1 MATNKC
7 HNDSIRS
14 LRKNNSIK
22 TIDKVS
28 NIKSDAVLIEIILW
42 ISCFIVF
49 LFGLK
54 VIFLSFFSGLMIIIS
69 SLMICPPI
77 WRKYLSKVR
86 LRYICI
92 ISFVIFII
100 GLCIFESSVS
110 TVKTNSSNFQDTS
123 VLSEQDERK
132 DVSVLL
138 NEIETIINEFNE
150 NLIIASNY
158 NIDTQKYKDVSKH
171 SLSMTSSYEEV
182 KDKYNQLN
190 EYNTELKELIDKV
203 KSSLYT
209 VIKVV
214 DGDTIKILYEGVE
227 ETVRLIGIDTPETV
241 HPNKPVECF
250 GQEASERMKELVEGK
265 SVNIMFDETQG
276 MRDKYGRLLLYVWVE
291 DIFVNKQMV
300 VDGYAYEYTYSTSY
314 IYQKEFKEAQS
325 EAQSSRAGLWGD
337 VCSCENKKIGST
349 CTSCN
354 IRTVTY
360 QNWDCSTY
368 TDTVRD
374 TSCTVG
380 CAAPIPTPAP
390 APTAQYICDCSKT
403 CSQISSCEE
412 AYYQLNV
419 CGCTR
424 RDGDG
429 DGVPCENLCK

>member
-1 MATNKC
+1 MDTNKC
-7 HNDSIRS
+7 PYCKRRVS
-14 LRKNNSIK
+14 LYGDGTYECPYCKSYFKVKKGGIKPFKELKNYSKK
-22 TIDKVS
+22 TLGKTLTR
-28 NIKSDAVLIEIILW
+28 KSDTILIYVSTISVILFIIA
-42 ISCFIVF
+42 FII
-49 LFGLK
+49 FGL
-54 VIFLSFFSGLMIIIS
+54 
-69 SLMICPPI
+69 
-77 WRKYLSKVR
+77 
-86 LRYICI
+86 
-92 ISFVIFII
+92 FI
-100 GLCIFESSVS
+100 LDEEAADE
-110 TVKTNSSNFQDTS
+110 NLQDTS
-123 VLSEQDERK
+123 VLSEQDESQ
-132 DVSVLL
+132 DISILL
-138 NEIETIINEFNE
+138 NKTKAIINKFNE
-150 NLIIASNY
+150 NLITASNY
-158 NIDTQKYKDVSKH
+158 NVDIEKYKDATESAITDNSPYGEIK
-171 SLSMTSSYEEV
+171 E
-182 KDKYNQLN
+182 KYNQVN
-190 EYNTELKELIDKV
+190 EYNTELKRLIHEAKNI
-203 KSSLYT
+203 LYT

-265 SVNIMFDETQG
+265 GVNIMFDKTQG

-300 VDGYAYEYTYSTSY
+300 IDGYAYEYTYSTPY

-325 EAQSSRAGLWGD
+325 EAQGSRVGLWGD
-337 VCSCENKKIGST
+337 VCSCENKEIGST

-360 QNWDCSTY
+360 RNWDCSTY

-380 CAAPIPTPAP
+380 CAAPIATPTPTP
-390 APTAQYICDCSKT
+390 STQYVCDCSKT
-403 CSQISSCEE
+403 CPQISSCEE

-429 DGVPCENLCK
+429 DGVPCEKLCR